1 MEATVGISH
10 SEVRQSVIECINIA
24 AMEQSKFEQP
34 EFGLVDDLLH
44 TLAPKLTPQ
53 HMTNDEQYVSPHCFP
68 LTLHMLTI
76 HNIPNMYLFKGRG
89 HSLTSDLGIND
100 YTGNMLA
107 RANLISKFVDAS
119 NLNPCPNSPDLW

>member
-53 HMTNDEQYVSPHCFP
+53 HMTNDEQ
-68 LTLHMLTI
+68 
-76 HNIPNMYLFKGRG
+76 
-89 HSLTSDLGIND
+89 
-100 YTGNMLA
+100 
-107 RANLISKFVDAS
+107 
-119 NLNPCPNSPDLW
+119 